1 LLSITYLNQ
10 VGGDDFRRR
19 FDQIIKKG
27 AFISVI
33 TRIEVRSWPGYADAS
48 PAMAVAEALLSTL
61 REEPLTDPI
70 VQAAIVLRRN
80 YRIKVPDAIVAA
92 TAKVLGLPLMTNNT
106 EDFRRVAGLKLMD
119 PVVSFK

>member
-1 LLSITYLNQ
+1 
-10 VGGDDFRRR
+10 
-19 FDQIIKKG
+19 
-27 AFISVI
+27 
-33 TRIEVRSWPGYADAS
+33 
-48 PAMAVAEALLSTL
+48 MAVAEALLSTL